1 MVLLCFAEK
10 FLYTFGIFK
19 YMGPLREI
27 GTNPFSRMFLCR
39 VGMVCK
45 LYDFSFVKEKSK
57 WSDKVKGEITF
68 GS

>member
-1 MVLLCFAEK
+1 
-10 FLYTFGIFK
+10 
-19 YMGPLREI
+19 MGPLREI

-45 LYDFSFVKEKSK
+45 LYDFSFVKEKAK